1 MLRDREL
8 STKQRPYEYIR
19 VEFRNIFG
27 LFAQADKFYRYIKL
41 VLDGDN
47 DLW

>member
-1 MLRDREL
+1 MLRDREP
-8 STKQRPYEYIR
+8 STKQRLYKHIG
-19 VEFRNIFG
+19 VEFRNISGF
-27 LFAQADKFYRYIKL
+27 FAQADKFSRYIKL